1 MSKNKKQKTMEHAA
15 ALRILFSP
23 NDLQNLD
30 EKKLMQL
37 FPSLENKEEILEQVR
52 SQEKGIPLE
61 YQFGAIC
68 WWLGKCKHFQFIDT
82 QPEFPYLSKI
92 ENVKYP
98 DAFAVFNYNNHDF
111 PCFIQ
116 IKSYNNKQL
125 KMSAKYVSG
134 LKKYPLLKGYP
145 LLIAWKFREFWFL
158 FDIDTFISES
168 GGINVKFE
176 DAGRANLMSV
186 LCGDFVFS
194 GFKKGTNFYL
204 VMETEKDDLIR
215 FKNNMSFKGKCID
228 YCFFIPRVKTT
239 KISED
244 IQEVYVNTPEAES
257 TSDESRAATSLMM
270 ELTEFLGVWE
280 SITRSEDKY
289 VYIGWSVEKTMGIYA
304 SQVLPIVS
312 YRASI
317 KSKQKVDWKDSLKER
332 KFKYTINDV
341 KKMIEFG
348 QITKIGFEGIHF
360 LPGISNPCIDAEPQ
374 STYTHEEKAMEK
386 EQRIKIKR
394 VSETMV

>member
-1 MSKNKKQKTMEHAA
+1 MKNKKTMEYAS
-15 ALRILFSP
+15 ALRILCSP
-23 NDLQNLD
+23 DELQNLN

-37 FPSLENKEEILEQVR
+37 SPSLENKEDILKQIR

-68 WWLGKCKHFQFIDT
+68 WWLGKCKHFQFIDS

-98 DAFAVFNYNNHDF
+98 DAFAIFNYNNRDF

-116 IKSYNNKQL
+116 IKSNNNWRL
-125 KMSAKYVSG
+125 KMTAKYVSG

-176 DAGRANLMSV
+176 DAGKANLMSL
-186 LCGDFVFS
+186 LCGDFIFS
-194 GFKKGTNFYL
+194 GFKKGIDFYF
-204 VMETEKDDLIR
+204 VMETDKDNLIR
-215 FKNNMSFKGKCID
+215 FENNMSFKGICID
-228 YCFFIPRVKTT
+228 YCIFTPRVKTT
-239 KISED
+239 KNSED
-244 IQEVYVNTPEAES
+244 IKDV
-257 TSDESRAATSLMM
+257 SRNYDASLIM
-270 ELTEFLGVWE
+270 ELAEFLGDWE
-280 SITRSEDKY
+280 SITRSENNY
-289 VYIGWSVEKTMGIYA
+289 VYIGWRVEKTMGLFA

-312 YRASI
+312 YGASI
-317 KSKQKVDWKDSLKER
+317 KSKQEVDWKDILKER

-341 KKMIEFG
+341 RKMIEIG
-348 QITKIGFEGIHF
+348 QITKIGFEHITRS
-360 LPGISNPCIDAEPQ
+360 LPGISNPCIDAKLQ
-374 STYTHEEKAMEK
+374 STYTQEKRAMER
-386 EQRIKIKR
+386 EQ
-394 VSETMV
+394 E